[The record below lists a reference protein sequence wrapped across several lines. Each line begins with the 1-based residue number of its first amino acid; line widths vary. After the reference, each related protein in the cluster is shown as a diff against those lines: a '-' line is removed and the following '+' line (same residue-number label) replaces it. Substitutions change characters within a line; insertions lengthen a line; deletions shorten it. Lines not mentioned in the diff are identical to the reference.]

1 MHPEDSDSYQGLASV
16 RLTKLSANPTA
27 DELNFALA
35 QAATNKA
42 AVIELPWK
50 SGASP
55 TFVLKVSF
63 ADAVDEGPRWSL
75 YQGDSVDAAV
85 LWSFDSE
92 DTSLIESL
100 ILAECSDRVFESA
113 RTHQRSSP
121 SLLPSNYS
129 SDGHG
134 PGNGGSASPRL
145 TPNPVSNPALPAA
158 EQLDIQAVAQIAS
171 FHKSVDGLLKH
182 TATTYFLHQ
191 EFDRYECMRNPF
203 AVLMFQLMVNYG
215 RPQNQALPERALAES
230 FRRLS
235 GITRKIDLVGH
246 YRDSMYAWIFPGLTS
261 NQAIEFGKRFER
273 ELVSSPLQPGLDPE
287 QVFLFAGVASVPDT
301 CDSLGV
307 LVAAAI
313 DALEQA
319 KQRRTSVVV
328 FPSATTI

>member
-1 MHPEDSDSYQGLASV
+1 MHPEDSDKYQGLASV
-16 RLTKLSANPTA
+16 RLTKLNATPSV

-63 ADAVDEGPRWSL
+63 ADGAEEGPRWSL

-100 ILAECSDRVFESA
+100 ILAECSDRVFDSVRA
-113 RTHQRSSP
+113 PQKSS
-121 SLLPSNYS
+121 SLLPNSYMTN
-129 SDGHG
+129 DGPTNG
-134 PGNGGSASPRL
+134 GGSAKATLS
-145 TPNPVSNPALPAA
+145 PVSNPALPPA
-158 EQLDIQAVAQIAS
+158 ETLDAQAVAQIAS
-171 FHKSVDGLLKH
+171 FHKFADGLLKPAAL
-182 TATTYFLHQ
+182 TFFLHQ
-191 EFDRYECMRNPF
+191 EFDRFECMSTPF

-235 GITRKIDLVGH
+235 GITRKIDKVGH
-246 YRDSMYAWIFPGLTS
+246 YRDSMYAWVFPGLTS
-261 NQAIEFGKRFER
+261 NQAIEFGKGFER
-273 ELVSSPLQPGLDPE
+273 ELASSPLQPGLDPE

-328 FPSATTI
+328 FPSATR